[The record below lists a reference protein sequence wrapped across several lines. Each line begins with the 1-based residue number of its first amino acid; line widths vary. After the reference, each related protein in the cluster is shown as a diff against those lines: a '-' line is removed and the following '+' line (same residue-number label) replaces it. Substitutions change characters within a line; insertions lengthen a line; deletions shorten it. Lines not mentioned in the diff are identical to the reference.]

1 MAEVKD
7 MSIEQLEERKTAIAA
22 EIELDGA
29 DLDALENEIR
39 SKYDNKV
46 ELTFIRGNQPVYYY
60 IISVE

>member
-1 MAEVKD
+1 MIKRDSQFVTIIHGKEVSD
-7 MSIEQLEERKTAIAA
+7 RHAAAI
-22 EIELDGA
+22 
-29 DLDALENEIR
+29 ENEIR